1 VFNLT
6 GTFTRYL
13 ELRGAQFLRILNK
26 AFRRLSV
33 KYHPDKNPSDEAKLM
48 YNEINDAN
56 EALSDPDK
64 RRTYDR
70 GGEQALKQA
79 EKQGG
84 GGHHNPFDI
93 FNRGG
98 RAQEEA
104 KGPDINLKV
113 RVTLNDAYNG
123 KDIEIQ
129 YSRQSI
135 CPNCRGN
142 GAESHEDIETCP
154 KCNGQGFTIKQRQI
168 GRGFVQQYQEHCDHC
183 AGEGKIIKKKCHV
196 CHAQKVVKSFDF
208 LVVPIEQGVK
218 HSHVYEYDDA
228 GDEYLNVRTSSIKIK
243 VEVLP
248 HNVYERD
255 NDDLKTKVKLTL
267 KEALQGFNKSI
278 VHLDK
283 HDVRLNRLGTTNPGE
298 IQKIIG
304 EGMPHF
310 NFPSER
316 GDLYVTYDIDFP
328 KELSDEQR
336 VLFAEM
342 FKK

>member
-1 VFNLT
+1 M
-6 GTFTRYL
+6 
-13 ELRGAQFLRILNK
+13 RGVQVQRMLNK
-26 AFRRLSV
+26 AFRNLSV
-33 KYHPDKNPSDEAKLM
+33 KYHPDKNPSDEAREM
-48 YNEINDAN
+48 YKEINDAN
-56 EALSDPDK
+56 EVLSDPDK
-64 RRTYDR
+64 RRVYDR

-79 EKQGG
+79 EKQGQG
-84 GGHHNPFDI
+84 GGFDPFNI
-93 FNRGG
+93 FGMNM

-113 RVTLNDAYNG
+113 RVTLNDVYNG
-123 KDIEIQ
+123 KDLEIQ

-135 CPNCRGN
+135 CPHCRGN
-142 GAESHEDIETCP
+142 GAESMEDIHTCP
-154 KCNGQGFTIKQRQI
+154 KCNGQGFTLKQRQI
-168 GRGFVQQYQEHCDHC
+168 GRGFVQQYQEHCGHC
-183 AGEGKIIKKKCHV
+183 NGEGKIIKEKCHV

-218 HSHVYEYDDA
+218 NLHVYDYDDA

-243 VEVLP
+243 IEILP

-267 KEALQGFNKSI
+267 KEALLGFNKSI
-278 VHLDK
+278 KHLDG

-310 NFPSER
+310 NFPSEK

-328 KELSDEQR
+328 QKLSDNQR
-336 VLFAEM
+336 ILFAEM
-342 FKK
+342 FKTA